1 LAYHTR
7 KKLIGAERRFLRTM
21 TMNARELNGKEVIGT
36 EGWKIG
42 RVTDVILDTG
52 SWQVKAL
59 DMELARNVAEEFG
72 MKKLLKSTQ
81 IQVKVEDV
89 QGVGDAITLKISKA
103 QLQATLEPKAV
114 QKAELVK
121 EA

>member
-1 LAYHTR
+1 
-7 KKLIGAERRFLRTM
+7 
-21 TMNARELNGKEVIGT
+21 MNARELNGKEVIGT
-36 EGWKIG
+36 EGRKIG

-121 EA
+121 GA